1 LIVGGINGMEYDQNM
16 VVDNELASALSKGVY
31 PPIFHKFR
39 DIGLYIFRF
48 FKDFTWVYV
57 IID

>member
-1 LIVGGINGMEYDQNM
+1 MEYDQNM

-57 IID
+57 MID